1 MVIASKQS
9 LIGQQGHQ
17 THTCQTVTTTSDN
30 GGQIH
35 MGLQASHPRMTDDG
49 YFFVSRLRKNAVVRV
64 LETFSLQ
71 TESNVLSDEMVVIG
85 STQNRSENIFR
96 RLRILDTKGNELT
109 LLTNRFDL
117 DAEIGRAS
125 C

>member
-1 MVIASKQS
+1 
-9 LIGQQGHQ
+9 
-17 THTCQTVTTTSDN
+17 
-30 GGQIH
+30 
-35 MGLQASHPRMTDDG
+35 MTDDG
-49 YFFVSRLRKNAVVRV
+49 YYFVSRLRKNAVVRV

-71 TESNVLSDEMVVIG
+71 TESNVLYDEMVVIG

-117 DAEIGRAS
+117 DAEEIDEIYKSRLENELFYKYMKKN
-125 C
+125 